1 MTTIHGNEG
10 YVSVNSNE
18 LKVKSF
24 QLTINA
30 PVTPDTEIG
39 DEWDT
44 NIAGAPKNWRV
55 TLTLSKK
62 TGSAAQDDLDEGAQI
77 ATGLYSAGTGSG
89 KKYYSGNARV
99 ETVDESQ
106 DPTNPVGVTVTA
118 VGNGPLA
125 RQTV

>member
-62 TGSAAQDDLDEGAQI
+62 TGSAAQNDLVEGTQI
-77 ATGLYSAGTGSG
+77 AVGLYSAGNGSG
-89 KKYYSGNARV
+89 QAYHSGNARV
-99 ETVDESQ
+99 ETVDQSQ
-106 DPTNPVGVTVTA
+106 DPTNPVGLTVTA
-118 VGNGPLA
+118 VGNGALA
-125 RQTV
+125 RATV